1 MTTDQIFKLIDAG
14 YTKEEIEKMTMPDPE
29 QPAPDPAPA
38 EEPAEKPTGDPEP
51 QPVPENKEIEKLT
64 NTVKTLEDRI
74 ADMVRQM
81 QSNNLGN
88 ASFDI
93 SPDKELEKRTD
104 SAMAELIRPTIKKG
118 E

>member
-1 MTTDQIFKLIDAG
+1 MTTNQIFKLIDAG
-14 YTKEEIEKMTMPDPE
+14 YTKEEIEKMALPEPE
-29 QPAPDPAPA
+29 QPAEQPA
-38 EEPAEKPTGDPEP
+38 EAPRAESE
-51 QPVPENKEIEKLT
+51 QPKVPENKDIERLT

-74 ADMVRQM
+74 TDMVRQM
-81 QSNNLGN
+81 QSNHLQS
-88 ASFDI
+88 ASFEI

>member
-14 YTKEEIEKMTMPDPE
+14 YTKEDIEKMTVPETEQPQPAE
-29 QPAPDPAPA
+29 QPA
-38 EEPAEKPTGDPEP
+38 E
-51 QPVPENKEIEKLT
+51 QPKVPENKDIERLT

-81 QSNNLGN
+81 QSNHLQS
-88 ASFDI
+88 ASFEI